1 MSTAG
6 RTTDP
11 YAVDE
16 AACRGRQRRL
26 LDEMSRL
33 EIELAVLSCRESVL
47 WLTGALVRAPF
58 EPVAA
63 ITADGHV
70 TLVVPDRQLD
80 APAAADVRIGYA
92 AKLHSTIRDDQ
103 REASSLALQLAL
115 QSVPKRVGVEFAT
128 FGPFLAFVAA
138 GNQAPPLDVGPTIF
152 QLRRRKDADEL
163 KMLCRANEANRAMY
177 ERAREIVRPG
187 VNELDIYSEL
197 HAVAVRTLGEALTY
211 FGQDFRSA
219 ARGGLPRERPAQA
232 GELYILDLGVGF
244 RGYYSD
250 NARTL
255 AVGGQPSAEQ
265 QQAWQAVM
273 EVFPVVEATVRPGAS
288 CRALF
293 ETVQQQLDQHPP
305 GKFLTHLGH
314 GVGLHPHEGPHL
326 NPNWDDTFAEGDFIA
341 VEPGLYDDT
350 LRYGVRL
357 EQNYVVTADGAELL
371 TPWPMELC

>member
-1 MSTAG
+1 MNTIDRDANAFG
-6 RTTDP
+6 
-11 YAVDE
+11 VDE

-26 LDEMSRL
+26 LGEMARL
-33 EIELAVLSCRESVL
+33 GVDLAVLSCRESVQ
-47 WLTGALVRAPF
+47 WLTGALVRPPF

-70 TLVVPDRQLD
+70 TLVVPDRQLNE
-80 APAAADVRIGYA
+80 PAAADERLGYA

-103 REASSLALQLAL
+103 RVASSVVLRSALED
-115 QSVPKRVGVEFAT
+115 VPRHVAAEFAT
-128 FGPFLAFVAA
+128 FGPFLWFLTVGDDAR
-138 GNQAPPLDVGPTIF
+138 LIDIGPTIF
-152 QLRRRKDADEL
+152 QLRRKKDADEL
-163 KMLCRANEANRAMY
+163 AKLRRANEANRAMY

-187 VNELDIYSEL
+187 VNELDVYSEL

-219 ARGGLPRERPAQA
+219 ARGGLPRDRAIQA

-255 AVGGQPSAEQ
+255 AVGGEPTAEQ
-265 QQAWQAVM
+265 QRAWQAVVD
-273 EVFPVVEATVRPGAS
+273 VFPGVEASVRPGAS

-293 ETVQQQLDQHPP
+293 ETVQRQLDANAPWQ
-305 GKFLTHLGH
+305 FLTHLGH
-314 GVGLHPHEGPHL
+314 GVGLAPHEGPHL

-341 VEPGLYDDT
+341 VEPGLYHDE

-357 EQNYVVTADGAELL
+357 EQNYVVTADGVELL
-371 TPWPMELC
+371 TPWPMGLC

>member
-1 MSTAG
+1 MS
-6 RTTDP
+6 TTDP
-11 YAVDE
+11 YDVNE

-26 LDEMSRL
+26 LDEMARL
-33 EIELAVLSCRESVL
+33 GVELAVLTCRESIQ

-58 EPVAA
+58 EPAAA
-63 ITADGHV
+63 ITADGRV
-70 TLVVPDRQLD
+70 TLVVPDRQLGE
-80 APAAADVRIGYA
+80 PAAADERVGYA

-103 REASSLALQLAL
+103 RAASSAVL
-115 QSVPKRVGVEFAT
+115 QSGLKNVPQRVAAEFAT
-128 FGPFLAFVAA
+128 FGPFLSFLTARDDAELV
-138 GNQAPPLDVGPTIF
+138 DIGPTIF

-163 KMLCRANEANRAMY
+163 ARLRRANEANRAMY

-187 VNELDIYSEL
+187 ANELDVYTEL
-197 HAVAVRTLGEALTY
+197 HTVAVRTLGEALTY

-219 ARGGLPRERPAQA
+219 ARGGLPRDRAAEA

-255 AVGGQPSAEQ
+255 AVGGQPTAEQ
-265 QQAWQAVM
+265 QRAWQAVM
-273 EVFPVVEATVRPGAS
+273 DVFPVVEPAVRPGAS

-293 ETVQQQLDQHPP
+293 ETVQRQLDQYPP
-305 GKFLTHLGH
+305 WQFMTHLGH
-314 GVGLHPHEGPHL
+314 GVGLGAHEGPHL

-341 VEPGLYDDT
+341 VEPGLYHDE

-357 EQNYVVTADGAELL
+357 EQNYVVTADGVELL
-371 TPWPMELC
+371 TPWPLEMG